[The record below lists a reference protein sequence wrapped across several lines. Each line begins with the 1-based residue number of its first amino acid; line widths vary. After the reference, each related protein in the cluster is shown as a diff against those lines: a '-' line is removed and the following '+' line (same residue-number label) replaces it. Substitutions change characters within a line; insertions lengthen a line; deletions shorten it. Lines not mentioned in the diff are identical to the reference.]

1 MRCIQLFLEHHLKSN
16 MDRFIVRLEESIIR
30 SRRNLKSNMDRFI
43 VLKEAISLPY
53 VPDLKSNMDRFID
66 FRF

>member
-1 MRCIQLFLEHHLKSN
+1 MHRNRFQNHKNLKSN

-43 VLKEAISLPY
+43 DPSNDFLKLRLQI
-53 VPDLKSNMDRFID
+53 
-66 FRF
+66 

>member
-1 MRCIQLFLEHHLKSN
+1 

-43 VLKEAISLPY
+43 DPSNDFLKLRLQI
-53 VPDLKSNMDRFID
+53 
-66 FRF
+66 